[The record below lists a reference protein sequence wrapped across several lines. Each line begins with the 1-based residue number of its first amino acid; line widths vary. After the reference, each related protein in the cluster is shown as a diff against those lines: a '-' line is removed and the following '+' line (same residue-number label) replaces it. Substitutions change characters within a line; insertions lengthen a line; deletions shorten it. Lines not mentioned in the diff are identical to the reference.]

1 MKVVLLSG
9 GSGTR
14 LWPMSTEDCPKQFVS
29 FFDDDES
36 MLYSTYKK
44 VNNEFSS
51 IYVATQ
57 QSYTEL
63 IKKQINNKAKFII
76 EPNKI
81 GAVGAIFNIAAY
93 FKYKEGL
100 SDEEI
105 ISVVPTDH
113 EVENDFYKVLND
125 AYFHIKNNN
134 ENICLVGIKPTFA
147 STEYG
152 YILHKNNKVEKFL
165 EKPNEVVAKEL
176 ISKNVLWNSGIIVFK
191 LGYIIEISKR
201 YLSYN
206 NYEEFKSLYNTLPR
220 NNFEKE
226 VLEKENN
233 IGIIES
239 KTIWNDL
246 GTWEV
251 LSSKISTPDK
261 FNTNI
266 INLEDKEIRN
276 NGVRNAIIINSK
288 NGISLINK
296 NIEQI
301 IWRDWG
307 YYKIIEQY
315 NGIELKYLN
324 IFNGNNVSFKCD
336 ENIEKTLFISKGECY
351 ITIDNETIKLTTGS
365 SVNILKGQIY
375 LIKVTEDIQIIEVTN
390 KK

>member
-63 IKKQINNKAKFII
+63 IKKQINNQVNFII

-81 GAVGAIFNIAAY
+81 GTVGAIFNIAAY

-125 AYFHIKNNN
+125 AYLYIKNNN

-176 ISKNVLWNSGIIVFK
+176 ISKNALWNSGIIVFK
-191 LGYIIEISKR
+191 LGHIIEISKR
-201 YLSYN
+201 YLNYN
-206 NYEEFKSLYNTLPR
+206 NYEEFKLLYNTLPR
-220 NNFEKE
+220 SNFEKE

-261 FNTNI
+261 YNTNI

-276 NGVRNAIIINSK
+276 NGVRDAIIINSK

-375 LIKVTEDIQIIEVTN
+375 SIKVTEDIQIIEVTN

>member
-29 FFDDDES
+29 FFGDDES

-63 IKKQINNKAKFII
+63 IKKQINDKVNFII

-81 GAVGAIFNIAAY
+81 GTVGAIFNIAAY
-93 FKYKEGL
+93 FKYVEGL

-176 ISKNVLWNSGIIVFK
+176 ISKNALWNSGIIVFK
-191 LGYIIEISKR
+191 LGHIIEISKR
-201 YLSYN
+201 YLNYN
-206 NYEEFKSLYNTLPR
+206 NYEGFKLLYNTLPR
-220 NNFEKE
+220 SNFEKE

-266 INLEDKEIRN
+266 INLEEKEIRN

-336 ENIEKTLFISKGECY
+336 ENIEKTLFISKGEGC